1 MPKTIDTSYVKGGD
15 TMNIRELLLTQLTKE
30 YRKLVSYGD
39 ELIALKE
46 REFTEETESLF
57 IEPIDMFDDVTQRVS
72 DMNAAVLECGD
83 DTDLLVASL
92 EFVNHVSFIVASFKG
107 KIIELE
113 ERLQWQE

>member
-1 MPKTIDTSYVKGGD
+1 
-15 TMNIRELLLTQLTKE
+15 MNIRELLLTQLTKE

-39 ELIALKE
+39 ELIALKSKE
-46 REFTEETESLF
+46 STKETESLF
-57 IEPIDMFDDVTQRVS
+57 DGPLVMFDDVTQRVS

-83 DTDLLVASL
+83 DTELLIASL

-113 ERLQWQE
+113 EKLEWQR

>member
-15 TMNIRELLLTQLTKE
+15 TMNIRDMLLTQLTKE
-30 YRKLVSYGD
+30 YRKLESYGD
-39 ELIALKE
+39 ELITLKE
-46 REFTEETESLF
+46 RESTKETNSLF
-57 IEPIDMFDDVTQRVS
+57 DEPIVMFDDVTQRIS
-72 DMNAAVLECGD
+72 DMNAAVLECGT
-83 DTDLLVASL
+83 DTELLVASL